1 MVNRAEQAVSEAVPS
16 DPDHLGSRTARCQ
29 CSAAGPSTSR
39 DRETDGLEP
48 EFRDASPIPPDNIQ
62 GVRGCVY
69 AGSEDLC
76 PRPISPT
83 CQRSQAVIPR
93 VNDQTSGEI
102 RPANRPG
109 RAEASGRRTAPRAG
123 IGPGIPPYTS
133 RGPRSTAVFS
143 RLSQQYQGPLSADVG
158 CHCSRLRNP
167 SLPVRL
173 RPVPLSAPVP
183 FDPRWMSWSSR
194 GAAAW

>member
-1 MVNRAEQAVSEAVPS
+1 MSEAVPS

-29 CSAAGPSTSR
+29 RSAAGPSTSR
-39 DRETDGLEP
+39 DRDTDGLEP

-109 RAEASGRRTAPRAG
+109 RAEASGRRTAPARAS
-123 IGPGIPPYTS
+123 GPGSLPTRRGDLEVPPSFRDCRNNTRGHCQPTS
-133 RGPRSTAVFS
+133 GATVLVFGTRPSRSDFARCPSPPRS
-143 RLSQQYQGPLSADVG
+143 
-158 CHCSRLRNP
+158 P
-167 SLPVRL
+167 STL
-173 RPVPLSAPVP
+173 
-183 FDPRWMSWSSR
+183 D
-194 GAAAW
+194 G